1 MQQNAGDAMKY
12 LEESSKR
19 VPEWF
24 EDNQM
29 MMNLDKYY
37 LLLRGIDI
45 KSTML
50 YIFSIKSSSKEN

>member
-1 MQQNAGDAMKY
+1 MQQNASDVMKY

-19 VPEWF
+19 LSEWF

-29 MMNLDKYY
+29 MRNLDKSH
-37 LLLRGIDI
+37 LLLRGTDI
-45 KSTML
+45 KSTMV

>member
-29 MMNLDKYY
+29 MMNLDKCY

>member
-29 MMNLDKYY
+29 IMNLDKCY
-37 LLLRGIDI
+37 LLLHGIDI
-45 KSTML
+45 KSTMV
-50 YIFSIKSSSKEN
+50 YIFSIKSSSNEN

>member
-37 LLLRGIDI
+37 LLLHGIDI
-45 KSTML
+45 KSTMV
-50 YIFSIKSSSKEN
+50 YIFSIKSSSNEN

>member
-12 LEESSKR
+12 LADSSKR

-29 MMNLDKYY
+29 MMNLDKCY
-37 LLLRGIDI
+37 LLLHGIDI
-45 KSTML
+45 KSTMV
-50 YIFSIKSSSKEN
+50 YIFSIKSSSNEN

>member
-12 LEESSKR
+12 LEESSKC

-29 MMNLDKYY
+29 MMNLDKCY
-37 LLLRGIDI
+37 LLLHGIDI
-45 KSTML
+45 KSTMV
-50 YIFSIKSSSKEN
+50 YIFSIKSSSNEN

>member
-29 MMNLDKYY
+29 MMNLDKCY
-37 LLLRGIDI
+37 LLLHGIDI
-45 KSTML
+45 KSTMV
-50 YIFSIKSSSKEN
+50 YIFSIKSFSNEN

>member
-12 LEESSKR
+12 LEEGSKR

-29 MMNLDKYY
+29 MMNLDKCY
-37 LLLRGIDI
+37 LLLHGIDI
-45 KSTML
+45 KSTMV
-50 YIFSIKSSSKEN
+50 YIFSIKSSSNEN

>member
-24 EDNQM
+24 EDNQI
-29 MMNLDKYY
+29 MMNLDKCY
-37 LLLRGIDI
+37 LLLHGIDI
-45 KSTML
+45 KSTMV
-50 YIFSIKSSSKEN
+50 YIFSIKSSSNEN